1 MAYGKCFLCG
11 KYGQVERHHAFPG
24 ALRDK
29 SEEYGLTVDL
39 CALECHREGKKA
51 VHKCKE
57 SRLKVQK
64 YCQKKAMREQS
75 WSVEDFIREFG
86 KNYLDPEDME
96 GGSLPQSPAAT
107 ATSSEG
113 AFGSGDL
120 FGFRLLEPV
129 ALFI

>member
-1 MAYGKCFLCG
+1 MTTPQALEGQLPLHRGAFERRTIMAYGKCFLCG

-64 YCQKKAMREQS
+64 YCQKKAMREQG

-86 KNYLDPEDME
+86 KNYLDPED
-96 GGSLPQSPAAT
+96 
-107 ATSSEG
+107 
-113 AFGSGDL
+113 L